1 MSMPVIDAVVRAD
14 RPFVIQGYGKTY
26 ELTEDEFNA
35 AMRAADALSDGAR
48 LLTTGQAAD
57 ILGVTAKTVARIIDA
72 GRIPSSRLSA
82 TGHRM
87 VEYRDVIR
95 YTRSSASAV
104 TGCLRMR
111 GPWPPAWAP
120 TMQWTLRQR
129 SAADAR
135 GAGCQRVLFHVGDRR
150 VAVLRGR

>member
-95 YTRSSASAV
+95 YKE
-104 TGCLRMR
+104 
-111 GPWPPAWAP
+111 
-120 TMQWTLRQR
+120 QR
-129 SAADAR
+129 ECRHGLLEDAR
-135 GAGCQRVLFHVGDRR
+135 TLATGMGAYD
-150 VAVLRGR
+150 AVDTASTERG

>member
-95 YTRSSASAV
+95 YKE
-104 TGCLRMR
+104 
-111 GPWPPAWAP
+111 
-120 TMQWTLRQR
+120 QR
-129 SAADAR
+129 ECRHGLLEDAR
-135 GAGCQRVLFHVGDRR
+135 TLATGMGAHD
-150 VAVLRGR
+150 AVDAASTERG

>member
-35 AMRAADALSDGAR
+35 AMRAADALSDGAH

-95 YTRSSASAV
+95 YKE
-104 TGCLRMR
+104 
-111 GPWPPAWAP
+111 
-120 TMQWTLRQR
+120 QR
-129 SAADAR
+129 ECRHGLLEDAR
-135 GAGCQRVLFHVGDRR
+135 TLATGMGAYD
-150 VAVLRGR
+150 AVDAASTERG

>member
-95 YTRSSASAV
+95 YKE
-104 TGCLRMR
+104 
-111 GPWPPAWAP
+111 
-120 TMQWTLRQR
+120 QR
-129 SAADAR
+129 ECRHGLLEDAR
-135 GAGCQRVLFHVGDRR
+135 TLATDMGAYD
-150 VAVLRGR
+150 AVDAASTERG

>member
-72 GRIPSSRLSA
+72 GRIPRPACPPPA
-82 TGHRM
+82 TGWSNT
-87 VEYRDVIR
+87 V
-95 YTRSSASAV
+95 TRLPLSKPFSDLQA
-104 TGCLRMR
+104 
-111 GPWPPAWAP
+111 
-120 TMQWTLRQR
+120 
-129 SAADAR
+129 
-135 GAGCQRVLFHVGDRR
+135 
-150 VAVLRGR
+150 

>member
-95 YTRSSASAV
+95 YKE
-104 TGCLRMR
+104 
-111 GPWPPAWAP
+111 
-120 TMQWTLRQR
+120 QR
-129 SAADAR
+129 ECRHGLLEDAR
-135 GAGCQRVLFHVGDRR
+135 TLATGMGAYDA
-150 VAVLRGR
+150 VAAASTERG

>member
-95 YTRSSASAV
+95 YKE
-104 TGCLRMR
+104 
-111 GPWPPAWAP
+111 
-120 TMQWTLRQR
+120 QR
-129 SAADAR
+129 ECRHGLLEDAR
-135 GAGCQRVLFHVGDRR
+135 TLATGMGAYDAVD
-150 VAVLRGR
+150 VASTERG

>member
-95 YTRSSASAV
+95 YKE
-104 TGCLRMR
+104 
-111 GPWPPAWAP
+111 
-120 TMQWTLRQR
+120 QR
-129 SAADAR
+129 ECRHGLLEDAR
-135 GAGCQRVLFHVGDRR
+135 TLATGMGAYD
-150 VAVLRGR
+150 AVDAASTKRG

>member
-95 YTRSSASAV
+95 YKE
-104 TGCLRMR
+104 
-111 GPWPPAWAP
+111 
-120 TMQWTLRQR
+120 QR
-129 SAADAR
+129 ECRHGLLEDAR
-135 GAGCQRVLFHVGDRR
+135 TLATGMGAYDAVG
-150 VAVLRGR
+150 AASTERG

>member
-1 MSMPVIDAVVRAD
+1 MSMPVIDAVVHAD

-48 LLTTGQAAD
+48 MLTTGQAAE

-87 VEYRDVIR
+87 IRYRDVIT
-95 YTRSSASAV
+95 YKE
-104 TGCLRMR
+104 
-111 GPWPPAWAP
+111 
-120 TMQWTLRQR
+120 QR
-129 SAADAR
+129 ERRHGLLEDAR
-135 GAGCQRVLFHVGDRR
+135 ALAVGMGAYDAAG
-150 VAVLRGR
+150 AASTERG

>member
-95 YTRSSASAV
+95 YKE
-104 TGCLRMR
+104 
-111 GPWPPAWAP
+111 
-120 TMQWTLRQR
+120 QR
-129 SAADAR
+129 ECRHGLLEDAR
-135 GAGCQRVLFHVGDRR
+135 TLATGMGAYDTVD
-150 VAVLRGR
+150 AASTERG